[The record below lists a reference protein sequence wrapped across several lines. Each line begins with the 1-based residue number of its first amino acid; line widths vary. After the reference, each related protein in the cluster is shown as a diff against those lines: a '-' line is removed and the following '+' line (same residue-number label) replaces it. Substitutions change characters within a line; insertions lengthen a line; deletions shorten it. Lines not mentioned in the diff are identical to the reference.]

1 MNRTLLLILCDFLL
15 LNLLALTRWEKVDE
29 QLVSAE
35 VVPVG
40 TADGRRPDLADTD
53 LLAALNLSLEE
64 ERQMRD
70 ALGAELENT
79 RQTLESRDETLEERE
94 ARLARLQVDLEKQER
109 DLENATRQV
118 TESQLDINALADRL
132 SRTTEE
138 ATAERI
144 RALRLQEELAAQ
156 QAEARTLAG
165 SVRQLEEE
173 KAVANS
179 EIRSLETRVEV
190 VETER
195 TFLRENIT
203 SLEDEIEA
211 VREEKMHLQQ
221 QTGVLAEGVTQ
232 LAERSAVL
240 TEEIRSNTP
249 INANTLFYEF
259 LDNRVLGSF
268 RAVRSNF
275 FGPVTRETDS
285 RTVLA
290 GDGERVFVL
299 FHVDQTVFARKDSGA
314 DWESLSGSLTRG
326 SASMPVES
334 IGFLARDG
342 RIAVVEVDPDHAQAL
357 GTKVYL
363 TALEPFKFEEAVL
376 VNGEGKYYGETAFK
390 VDPQTPGYVMM
401 ESRIISRM
409 FGEFSPST
417 GDLVFSKTGEL
428 LGIMVN
434 RRYCALI
441 ENFRTVGSI
450 SFGTDIADQ
459 QTSEMLEALKARIA
473 ALPEPLR

>member
-1 MNRTLLLILCDFLL
+1 MNKTLLLILCDFLL
-15 LNLLALTRWEKVDE
+15 LNLLALTRWEQVDE
-29 QLVSAE
+29 QLVSTEIA
-35 VVPVG
+35 PVG
-40 TADGRRPDLADTD
+40 TADGRRPEPADTD

-64 ERQMRD
+64 ERQLRD
-70 ALGAELENT
+70 AVDTELEDT
-79 RQTLESRDETLEERE
+79 RRTLESRDETLEERE
-94 ARLARLQVDLEKQER
+94 ARLTRLETELENQER

-118 TESQLDINALADRL
+118 TESRLDLNALADRL
-132 SRTTEE
+132 SRTAEE
-138 ATAERI
+138 ATEERI
-144 RALRLQEELAAQ
+144 RARRLQEELAAQ
-156 QAEARTLAG
+156 QAEARKLAG

-179 EIRSLETRVEV
+179 EIQSLETRVEV

-195 TFLRENIT
+195 TYLRENIT
-203 SLEDEIEA
+203 SLEGEIEA

-221 QTGVLAEGVTQ
+221 QTGVLAEGVTR
-232 LAERSAVL
+232 LADRSADL

-268 RAVRSNF
+268 RAARSNI

-285 RTVLA
+285 RTLLA
-290 GDGERVFVL
+290 GDGERVFAL
-299 FHVDQTVFARKDSGA
+299 FHVDQTVFAQRDSGA
-314 DWESLSGSLTRG
+314 DWASLSGSLTRG

-334 IGFLARDG
+334 VGFLARDG
-342 RIAVVEVDPDHAQAL
+342 RIAVVEVAPDQVQAL

-376 VNGEGKYYGETAFK
+376 VNGEGEYYGETAFK
-390 VDPQTPGYVMM
+390 VDPRTPGYVMM
-401 ESRIISRM
+401 ESKIISRM

-441 ENFRTVGSI
+441 ENFLTVGSI
-450 SFGTDIADQ
+450 SFGTDLADQ
-459 QTSEMLEALKARIA
+459 PTSETLGALKSRVA